1 MLLTERDIPTPQ
13 SISPQAQAML
23 EAAASRNR
31 AAMPETLEAQ
41 PWREAIARADAEW
54 IPMLRGNDAL
64 PGITDRVETIGGVKV
79 YVFEPDQPVSD
90 GIYLDIH
97 GGGFVM
103 LGGEA
108 CRLMAKLT
116 AVRLGVRVYSV
127 DYRMP
132 PDHPYPAALEDSM
145 TVYRE
150 LLDRYGA
157 DKVVVG
163 GASAGGNIAAAL
175 ALKAR
180 ETGVPMPAG
189 LVLLTP
195 ALDLTESGDTFAT
208 NRDIDVVLR
217 GPIPWMVRLYAGEA
231 DLADPLLSPLF
242 ADFTKGFPPTFLQ
255 SGTRDLFLSNVV
267 RVHRALRKAAV
278 PCELHVFEAMPHG
291 GFGGAPEDMELGL
304 EMRRFVAERLG
315 AVG

>member
-132 PDHPYPAALEDSM
+132 PDHPYPAALDDSM

-150 LLDRYGA
+150 LLGRYGA

-267 RVHRALRKAAV
+267 RMHRALRKAAV

-315 AVG
+315 A

>member
-13 SISPQAQAML
+13 SISPQAQAIL
-23 EAAASRNR
+23 EATALRDR
-31 AAMPETLEAQ
+31 PAMPQTLEAQ
-41 PWREAIARADAEW
+41 PWRDAVAKADAEW
-54 IPMLRGNDAL
+54 LTYLAASDAL
-64 PGITDRVETIGGVKV
+64 PGVTDRMETIGGVKV
-79 YVFEPDQPVSD
+79 YVLEPDQPLSD
-90 GIYLDIH
+90 GVYLDIH

-132 PDHPYPAALEDSM
+132 PDHPYPAALDDSM

-150 LLDRYGA
+150 LLGRYGA

-208 NRDIDVVLR
+208 NRDVDVVLR

-267 RVHRALRKAAV
+267 RMHRALRKAAV